1 MDLPLSL
8 SPSLSPRSDD
18 EISKERQSSLAFSPT
33 AEAAAATRMDITH
46 GRAPEFLADRCDGQ
60 TGSTLAA
67 HSGRQ
72 AVGKEIIEGKFSGQS
87 AIIGRNVTSLAR
99 ALGRRPNE
107 WHSCCFCS
115 VGCCL
120 VAAMIIAA
128 FAGNPVAAAAAAGG
142 FKGRRGD
149 PPRRGVTRS
158 QTTDPQG
165 VRIEVTSEGLDLI
178 ELVLKK
184 PTLSNVYLSFHLVI
198 NTEHN
203 RNRSPLFSRRALG
216 VKAWEKDALET
227 HAVQ

>member
-1 MDLPLSL
+1 MDLALALSL
-8 SPSLSPRSDD
+8 SRSDD

-33 AEAAAATRMDITH
+33 AEAAAAATRMDITH

-120 VAAMIIAA
+120 VAAMIIVA
-128 FAGNPVAAAAAAGG
+128 FAGNPVAAAAAGG

-216 VKAWEKDALET
+216 VKAWEKDTPKT